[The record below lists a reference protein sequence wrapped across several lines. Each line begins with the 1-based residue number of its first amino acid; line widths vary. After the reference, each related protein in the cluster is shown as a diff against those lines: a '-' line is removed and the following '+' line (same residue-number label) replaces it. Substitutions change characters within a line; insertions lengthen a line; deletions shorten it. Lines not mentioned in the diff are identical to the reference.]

1 MLVGDLRKSLP
12 NVYTPRGSGDPVL
25 AASARLLG
33 YGKPDADSIVPHTLC
48 SITSFFATF
57 SKYPSHILLNRS
69 RISFSISSS
78 CSVSAP
84 SGGNAV
90 SAASLVLEESRLESV
105 LAGICFEVAGGMTP
119 RKSRAYGLRKVVRRG
134 KDDREGSL
142 DSCRKL
148 DQLWRK
154 SIAKVAY

>member
-1 MLVGDLRKSLP
+1 MLVGDLQISLP
-12 NVYTPRGSGDPVL
+12 NVYMPRGSGGPVL

-33 YGKPDADSIVPHTLC
+33 YGKPDADSTVPHTLC

-57 SKYPSHILLNRS
+57 SKYPSHIFLNRS
-69 RISFSISSS
+69 RISFSTSSS

-84 SGGNAV
+84 SGGNDV
-90 SAASLVLEESRLESV
+90 SAPSFVLEEWRLDSV

-119 RKSRAYGLRKVVRRG
+119 RKRRAYDLRKVVRRG

-142 DSCRKL
+142 DNCQGL
-148 DQLWRK
+148 DQLRCN
-154 SIAKVAY
+154 SITKEAY